1 MIQRLRQAIREQRY
15 RISSHA
21 NEEMSEDDLSAEDIE
36 SIILT
41 GQIARKFTRDPRGA
55 RYEVAGDTTDSRRAY
70 LVNFRGKPCSISL
83 LTCDRSSASQET
95 YATTGSSS

>member
-1 MIQRLRQAIREQRY
+1 MRTIQRLRQAIREQRY

-41 GQIARKFTRDPRGA
+41 GQIVRRFTRDPRGT
-55 RYEVAGDTTDSRRAY
+55 RYEVAGDTMDSRRAY
-70 LVNFRGKPCSISL
+70 EDWF
-83 LTCDRSSASQET
+83 SS
-95 YATTGSSS
+95 